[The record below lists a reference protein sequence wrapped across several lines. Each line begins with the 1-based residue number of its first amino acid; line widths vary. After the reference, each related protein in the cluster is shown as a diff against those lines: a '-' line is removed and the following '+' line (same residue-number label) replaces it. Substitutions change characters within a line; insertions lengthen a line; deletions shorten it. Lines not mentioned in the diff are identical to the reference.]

1 MLVAIFAS
9 VGGAR
14 NKIHVDIRFATSGA
28 GFPHEFRNFPVFQ
41 LDRIFAGTG
50 RRRGRLDTF
59 HVHAVR
65 RFLFGFRI
73 CKRFDRLLHHQ
84 TPKRNKPKILGKLLA
99 FTMHESGDRKFLF
112 WGDFKWVV
120 SQDNTL
126 GLVCGD
132 SDVTE
137 AGGETNSCNEFAYF
151 CLPSER
157 TLP

>member
-1 MLVAIFAS
+1 MNFGIFQFFSLIEYLPELAVD
-9 VGGAR
+9 VGVL
-14 NKIHVDIRFATSGA
+14 ILSTLTLSGA
-28 GFPHEFRNFPVFQ
+28 SCSVSESATFRPFTSH
-41 LDRIFAGTG
+41 R
-50 RRRGRLDTF
+50 
-59 HVHAVR
+59 
-65 RFLFGFRI
+65 
-73 CKRFDRLLHHQ
+73 Q